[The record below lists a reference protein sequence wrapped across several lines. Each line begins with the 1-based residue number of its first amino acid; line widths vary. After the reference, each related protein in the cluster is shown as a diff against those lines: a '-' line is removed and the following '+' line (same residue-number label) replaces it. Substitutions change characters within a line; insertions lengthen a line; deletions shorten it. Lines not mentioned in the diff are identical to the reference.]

1 MGFEPTVRI
10 TTDNTL
16 AGCRF
21 KPLIQL
27 SKYELSRPILTVHS
41 LTGDNL
47 RSQSSNSQTIQAV
60 SILGCV
66 HSNSPAVPAGEDN
79 VLGLDNIALQGLI
92 CLIFIH
98 AFLLRMQLVQ
108 TSCLESKMLLTY
120 DNP

>member
-1 MGFEPTVRI
+1 
-10 TTDNTL
+10 
-16 AGCRF
+16 
-21 KPLIQL
+21 
-27 SKYELSRPILTVHS
+27 
-41 LTGDNL
+41 
-47 RSQSSNSQTIQAV
+47 
-60 SILGCV
+60 
-66 HSNSPAVPAGEDN
+66 VPAGEDN